1 MTDRKRRRSAEY
13 TVGYCKPPTHSRFK
27 PGQSGNPKGRPKGT
41 RNLKTDLQSELG
53 GLITVTENGQRRRIS
68 RQEAILRRHSLKA
81 MEGDHKAALLL
92 FNMIMRLSG
101 DEDIAPIDPEA
112 ITAEDAKLIERLEQ
126 RIHRRM
132 RATDPGKKKEPKQ

>member
-1 MTDRKRRRSAEY
+1 MAERKRRRSAEY
-13 TVGYCKPPTHSRFK
+13 TVGYGKPPIDTRFK

-53 GLITVTENGQRRRIS
+53 GTITVTENGQRRRIS

-92 FNMIMRLSG
+92 FNMIIRLSG
-101 DEDIAPIDPEA
+101 DEDVAPIDPDA
-112 ITAEDAKLIERLEQ
+112 ITAEDARLIERLEQ
-126 RIHRRM
+126 RIRRRM
-132 RATDPGKKKEPKQ
+132 TAKDPAMKKEPKR